1 MELGTSTY
9 IHARSPCFVDEALLL
24 CLQGIALLVLGAGA
38 GLAQLQAFMGSAWRV
53 LGELTYP
60 KPSAITRLT
69 VAVLLSSAALTLIVW
84 GLDTGFAKLLLPPFA
99 RKLSGMS

>member
-1 MELGTSTY
+1 MVEL
-9 IHARSPCFVDEALLL
+9 LLL
-24 CLQGIALLVLGAGA
+24 CLQGVALLVLGAGA

-60 KPSAITRLT
+60 KPGAIARLT